1 MNRHLS
7 SRGGEALA
15 MNVLNLSAL
24 AGTPWL
30 PLVVFAAELLVVT
43 LATVRTIF
51 LARGLKT
58 RAALLGFFEVSLWLL
73 AVRQLMTSEPD
84 FGTFLAFAGGF
95 AIGNYLGVRIEQ
107 RLALGTV
114 AVRAVT
120 TRDARY
126 LVRGLR
132 AAGFG
137 VTCIDAH
144 GATGPV
150 TVILTIA
157 RRKQLQAV
165 VAVIKGFDPTAFYSV
180 EDVRSAA
187 AGVFPA
193 VRRAGVLPTPLRLF
207 RQAA

>member
-1 MNRHLS
+1 MD
-7 SRGGEALA
+7 
-15 MNVLNLSAL
+15 VLNGLDLSAL

-30 PLVVFAAELLVVT
+30 ALAVFAAELLVMT

-51 LARGLKT
+51 LARGVKT
-58 RAALLGFFEVSLWLL
+58 LAALVGFFEVSLWL
-73 AVRQLMTSEPD
+73 VTVHQLMNQKLDPLA
-84 FGTFLAFAGGF
+84 FLAFAGGF
-95 AIGNYLGVRIEQ
+95 ATGNYLGVLIEQ

-137 VTCIDAH
+137 VTCLDAH
-144 GATGPV
+144 GVTGPV
-150 TVILTIA
+150 TMILTVA
-157 RRKQLQAV
+157 RRKQLASV
-165 VAVIKGFDPTAFYSV
+165 VAVIKGFDPAAFYSV

-187 AGVFPA
+187 AGVFP
-193 VRRAGVLPTPLRLF
+193 VTPRAASGLPTPLRLF

>member
-1 MNRHLS
+1 
-7 SRGGEALA
+7 

-43 LATVRTIF
+43 LATIRTIF
-51 LARGLKT
+51 LARGLKAL
-58 RAALLGFFEVSLWLL
+58 AALLGFFEVSLWLV
-73 AVRQLMTSEPD
+73 AVRQLMKEELDPA
-84 FGTFLAFAGGF
+84 TFLAFAGGF
-95 AIGNYLGVRIEQ
+95 AIGNYLGVLIEQ

-150 TVILTIA
+150 KVILTIA

-165 VAVIKGFDPTAFYSV
+165 VAVIKGFEPGAFYSV

-193 VRRAGVLPTPLRLF
+193 ARRAAGVLPTPLRLF